1 MEGVS
6 MNIEDIRENIEK
18 RELFRREG
26 NTYIKTYEYVVDML
40 VNDAYKYYNLQKIEL
55 KEDELLLF
63 SPVYDDPVRIKYS
76 DIEKFYVVGSIF

>member
-1 MEGVS
+1 